1 MLIIRYKLRDGGMG
15 KGSRSNFHPVDYFLR
30 EEEIVRGRAQST
42 QQHFKKCLKFLHIFA
57 LQRNI

>member
-1 MLIIRYKLRDGGMG
+1 MEGWAKDQEVDV
-15 KGSRSNFHPVDYFLR
+15 HPVDYFLC
-30 EEEIVRGRAQST
+30 EEEIVRARAQST